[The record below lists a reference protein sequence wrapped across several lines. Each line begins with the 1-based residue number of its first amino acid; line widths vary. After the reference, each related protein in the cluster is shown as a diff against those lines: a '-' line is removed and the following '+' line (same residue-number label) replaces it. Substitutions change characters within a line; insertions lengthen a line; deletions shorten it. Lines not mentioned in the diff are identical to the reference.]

1 MIIGLRND
9 KHMYRYTRLAL
20 KEMYL
25 GIVLGL
31 LTLEFLLKS
40 LVLRF
45 PFKDFLICDTARI
58 SSPRKG
64 MIIRGSSRL
73 DVQNSGRICHWK
85 IVKDEYLGRREP
97 MYAT

>member
-1 MIIGLRND
+1 MIIGLRID
-9 KHMYRYTRLAL
+9 KQMYRYTRLAL

-31 LTLEFLLKS
+31 LTLELLFKS

-58 SSPRKG
+58 PSPGK
-64 MIIRGSSRL
+64 
-73 DVQNSGRICHWK
+73 K
-85 IVKDEYLGRREP
+85 
-97 MYAT
+97 A